1 MKVVLV
7 KPGSP
12 AIMAEIDNS
21 IESYRSVVKGT
32 PQEAF
37 FFEDDPNVALIC
49 NEEGKL
55 LNLPANRVIQSDI
68 IAGTFLCA
76 TLISRRVNTIL

>member
-1 MKVVLV
+1 MYLRIDI
-7 KPGSP
+7 GNSSQNYIYLQSP

-21 IESYRSVVKGT
+21 IESYRRIVEGT

-68 IAGTFLCA
+68 
-76 TLISRRVNTIL
+76 